1 MGENAA
7 AVRAD
12 LAQELRDAL
21 DQATLCAQHLPV
33 DVGDLAFPDR
43 YSNNPLAVVVDRHAE
58 LVVRDRHRTHALGR
72 LLGSGRVMRQQRCCD
87 AALRLRQ
94 RRGQHRIGTI
104 GHSLVELRA

>member
-33 DVGDLAFPDR
+33 DVGDLSFPDR
-43 YSNNPLAVVVDRHAE
+43 YRNNPLGVVVDRAYIDVDSWIDFHVLEVLSGNVDA
-58 LVVRDRHRTHALGR
+58 LHFSTFFYKPRAGKITWCDRRDRRY
-72 LLGSGRVMRQQRCCD
+72 
-87 AALRLRQ
+87 
-94 RRGQHRIGTI
+94 
-104 GHSLVELRA
+104 